1 MFSSYPGCISS
12 TDDYYVTDKK
22 LMVTETTLDVIDMN
36 VYKKVKSS
44 ASYIP
49 NFMRIN
55 AASLF
60 SNSGVINLN
69 FFVFFCCFVIIK

>member
-12 TDDYYVTDKK
+12 TDDYYITDKK
-22 LMVTETTLDVIDMN
+22 LMITETTLDVIDMN
-36 VYKKVKSS
+36 GYKRVKNSD
-44 ASYIP
+44 SYIP

-60 SNSGVINLN
+60 SNSGVN
-69 FFVFFCCFVIIK
+69 FASL